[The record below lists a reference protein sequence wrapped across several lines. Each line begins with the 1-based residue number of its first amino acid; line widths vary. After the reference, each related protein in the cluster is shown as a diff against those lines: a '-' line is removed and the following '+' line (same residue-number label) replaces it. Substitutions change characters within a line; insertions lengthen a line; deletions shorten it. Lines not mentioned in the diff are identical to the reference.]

1 MPPRPNSQMEPSS
14 QCAISKSPN
23 LLGISVEST
32 GPQSPL
38 VAGARPIFKRQAL
51 QTPCGKSAESSLP
64 QLLQT
69 RCGSFRTLPPTP
81 VDGVTWSSAGTLPIK
96 VERDAK
102 IKPASR
108 VTVFDQPLTFGSRL
122 RRGTQ
127 PGLTS
132 AKSPVNENSGGE
144 RL

>member
-23 LLGISVEST
+23 LLGISVDSM

-69 RCGSFRTLPPTP
+69 RCGSFRALPPTP

-96 VERDAK
+96 GKSDAK
-102 IKPASR
+102 GKPASR
-108 VTVFDQPLTFGSRL
+108 RYSFRSASLSGTTRLICPLESRI
-122 RRGTQ
+122 RI
-127 PGLTS
+127 
-132 AKSPVNENSGGE
+132 SPE
-144 RL
+144 RKQTRAFA